1 MPGRVPVR
9 RAAYMHAN
17 ARLMHHM
24 AADRAVPAAGGGAR
38 GGGGGGA
45 ARMPLLSIMDEPY
58 RSIAV

>member
-1 MPGRVPVR
+1 
-9 RAAYMHAN
+9 MHAN